1 MAGLKL
7 HTHTHNPYAN
17 NMAAILTKYTLSHTH
32 TQPEIYHPVS
42 PYSMTHTD
50 IHRHPTQLDSS
61 KWAITTIIKGETGL
75 FRYRSRLR

>member
-32 TQPEIYHPVS
+32 TARDLSPSVS
-42 PYSMTHTD
+42 IFNDT
-50 IHRHPTQLDSS
+50 HRHTQTPH
-61 KWAITTIIKGETGL
+61 TTGFK
-75 FRYRSRLR
+75 